1 MVVVVVVVIVVHF
14 ERVEDGEEVEREICI
29 LTTRGP
35 ARQWERKKRL
45 IMGPT
50 QEDAS
55 FSRMTW
61 RKYCS
66 PFHDKGPISRQ
77 KIGLI
82 DTTRS
87 ACSSPTDADAMER
100 WRRHSAAALFR
111 QIADVLITRL
121 FTPRLC
127 MTARLSRTDGR
138 PTATAAALPLH
149 WRNNNCGGAVRWRRM
164 VRREPLKS
172 GAQFTPPLW
181 DTTYRKIRI
190 G

>member
-1 MVVVVVVVIVVHF
+1 MKAAKAEANVLVVVVVVVIIVVHF

-87 ACSSPTDADAMER
+87 WRSACSSSGDAEAMEAAFGGGIIPANSR
-100 WRRHSAAALFR
+100 CLNHETFYPAIMHDGTPVTNRR
-111 QIADVLITRL
+111 T
-121 FTPRLC
+121 
-127 MTARLSRTDGR
+127 TDRDRGR
-138 PTATAAALPLH
+138 PTTGGIIIAEGL
-149 WRNNNCGGAVRWRRM
+149 CGGGEW
-164 VRREPLKS
+164 
-172 GAQFTPPLW
+172 
-181 DTTYRKIRI
+181 
-190 G
+190 

>member
-1 MVVVVVVVIVVHF
+1 MVVVVVIVVHF

>member
-1 MVVVVVVVIVVHF
+1 MKAAKAEANVLVVVVVVIVVHF

-87 ACSSPTDADAMER
+87 WRSACSSSGDAEAMEAAFGGGIIPANSR
-100 WRRHSAAALFR
+100 CLNHETFYPAIMHDGTPVTNRR
-111 QIADVLITRL
+111 T
-121 FTPRLC
+121 
-127 MTARLSRTDGR
+127 TDRDRGR
-138 PTATAAALPLH
+138 PTTGGIIIAEGL
-149 WRNNNCGGAVRWRRM
+149 CGGGEW
-164 VRREPLKS
+164 
-172 GAQFTPPLW
+172 
-181 DTTYRKIRI
+181 
-190 G
+190 